1 MHHSEITTLSIRDLI
16 PHPSNPRKS
25 KGLTQREVAELTG
38 LRRNQVCRIEQGY
51 YSVGVDIL
59 AVLADA
65 LGKRI
70 VLEDK

>member
-1 MHHSEITTLSIRDLI
+1 MTEFSFDKAERFRLCRELAEM
-16 PHPSNPRKS
+16 RKS